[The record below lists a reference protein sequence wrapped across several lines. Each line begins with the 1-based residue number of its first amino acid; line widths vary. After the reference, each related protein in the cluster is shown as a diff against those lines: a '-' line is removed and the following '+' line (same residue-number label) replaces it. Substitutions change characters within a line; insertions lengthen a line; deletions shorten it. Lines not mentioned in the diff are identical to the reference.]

1 MGYSTSWLP
10 FQKHSWGIVNTWY
23 VKCFYFY
30 HYLVI
35 PFFYL
40 WFLITKPHL
49 SFSTPSFSKQL
60 HHPKYLLL
68 LLYPIS
74 KQYYA
79 ALVVHNS
86 IFLDH
91 VNTTLFFSNMMTLV
105 KRYGCIVFTY
115 SLKMLLWL
123 IESSAAIC
131 LPIWRNT
138 HIILYTIIFIPYV
151 IQWKQPPSTFL
162 LE

>member
-1 MGYSTSWLP
+1 MTPFPKAFMRYCQHLIRGVFFTTTWL
-10 FQKHSWGIVNTWY
+10 FH
-23 VKCFYFY
+23 
-30 HYLVI
+30 
-35 PFFYL
+35 FFICD
-40 WFLITKPHL
+40 FLLAKPRF

-68 LLYPIS
+68 LWNPIS

-91 VNTTLFFSNMMTLV
+91 VNTALCLCNMMTLI

-115 SLKMLLWL
+115 SYKMLLWL
-123 IESSAAIC
+123 IESSVAIC
-131 LPIWRNT
+131 LPIRRKT
-138 HIILYTIIFIPYV
+138 HIILYTITFILYV
-151 IQWKQPPSTFL
+151 VQWKQPPSTFL
-162 LE
+162 

>member
-1 MGYSTSWLP
+1 MTLFPKVFMRHCRHDMWS
-10 FQKHSWGIVNTWY
+10 V
-23 VKCFYFY
+23 FY

-40 WFLITKPHL
+40 WFLITKPHF
-49 SFSTPSFSKQL
+49 SFSTSSFTKQQ
-60 HHPKYLLL
+60 HHPKYSLFLLN
-68 LLYPIS
+68 PIS

-86 IFLDH
+86 IFRDH
-91 VNTTLFFSNMMTLV
+91 VNTTLCFCNMMTII
-105 KRYGCIVFTY
+105 KDISCIVFTY
-115 SLKMLLWL
+115 WLKMLLWL
-123 IESSAAIC
+123 IESSVAIC
-131 LPIWRNT
+131 SPIWRKT

-151 IQWKQPPSTFL
+151 IQWKQPSSTFL

>member
-1 MGYSTSWLP
+1 MTP
-10 FQKHSWGIVNTWY
+10 FSIAFMRYCQHLICGA
-23 VKCFYFY
+23 FFFY

-40 WFLITKPHL
+40 WFLFTKPRF
-49 SFSTPSFSKQL
+49 SFSTPSITKQL
-60 HHPKYLLL
+60 HHPKSSSLLL
-68 LLYPIS
+68 IPIS

-79 ALVVHNS
+79 VLVVYNS
-86 IFLDH
+86 TFLEH
-91 VNTTLFFSNMMTLV
+91 MNTALCLCNMMTLI

-123 IESSAAIC
+123 IKSSVVIC
-131 LPIWRNT
+131 SPIRRKT

-151 IQWKQPPSTFL
+151 IQWKQPSNTFL